1 MNVCGEEDKRV
12 EEMERACLAERITAN
27 ERGERKRRRIFFSV
41 LTLWRS
47 LTLRLLIALSKVPLH
62 AGDLQRKCLA
72 L

>member
-1 MNVCGEEDKRV
+1 MNVCGEENKWV
-12 EEMERACLAERITAN
+12 EEMERACVAERITVN
-27 ERGERKRRRIFFSV
+27 KREERKRLRIFSV

-72 L
+72 V